1 MKKFFTKI
9 FTGIALIAGFIG
21 ISSIT
26 QSTKVSAAT
35 RAVTFVIDQG
45 ALTQGNPI
53 LNSRIVVA
61 GAIKDNGPAGNH
73 SGMVDYQS
81 ARSFTVTDGKF
92 YDVTAYGQY
101 LFKGFLPV
109 PFSDRNAKF
118 RVFVPHGANVVYIR

>member
-61 GAIKDNGPAGNH
+61 LE
-73 SGMVDYQS
+73 Q
-81 ARSFTVTDGKF
+81 
-92 YDVTAYGQY
+92 
-101 LFKGFLPV
+101 
-109 PFSDRNAKF
+109 
-118 RVFVPHGANVVYIR
+118 